1 MYKVILVDDEIWA
14 LSGIRKI
21 FKWDKYGFEVIGEY
35 TSGEEA
41 LEAILN
47 QKVDVVFTDIQMD
60 NFSGI
65 DLMKDVSKRKKIKFV
80 VVSAFPKFEYA
91 QSAMK
96 YGACEYCIKPV
107 SLERADEILSKL
119 KEMLD
124 EEHGTFKAVDKLK
137 KYEIKNIGKNIDN
150 DKFLKMI
157 NYLINNIDLKLRL
170 EVVSK
175 DFDLNPSYCSTLF
188 QKYYNCGFSDFVI
201 KIRMK
206 NAINML
212 DDGNLSIEE
221 IAKKCGYDDYYYFH
235 KVFKKTFGVTPGQYK
250 KIQQ

>member
-65 DLMKDVSKRKKIKFV
+65 DLMKDVAKRKKIKFV

-107 SLERADEILSKL
+107 SLERAD
-119 KEMLD
+119 
-124 EEHGTFKAVDKLK
+124 V
-137 KYEIKNIGKNIDN
+137 
-150 DKFLKMI
+150 
-157 NYLINNIDLKLRL
+157 
-170 EVVSK
+170 
-175 DFDLNPSYCSTLF
+175 
-188 QKYYNCGFSDFVI
+188 
-201 KIRMK
+201 
-206 NAINML
+206 
-212 DDGNLSIEE
+212 
-221 IAKKCGYDDYYYFH
+221 
-235 KVFKKTFGVTPGQYK
+235 
-250 KIQQ
+250 

>member
-188 QKYYNCGFSDFVI
+188 QKYYNCGFSDFVM
-201 KIRMK
+201 KICCVK
-206 NAINML
+206 GL
-212 DDGNLSIEE
+212 
-221 IAKKCGYDDYYYFH
+221 
-235 KVFKKTFGVTPGQYK
+235 FGVISGFVRFQNASRCTGLQPHQIRHAGRDRFGEW
-250 KIQQ
+250 

>member
-107 SLERADEILSKL
+107 SLERADVQGYSLIKSV
-119 KEMLD
+119 MLD
-124 EEHGTFKAVDKLK
+124 GTGLGSGKL
-137 KYEIKNIGKNIDN
+137 
-150 DKFLKMI
+150 
-157 NYLINNIDLKLRL
+157 
-170 EVVSK
+170 
-175 DFDLNPSYCSTLF
+175 CLF
-188 QKYYNCGFSDFVI
+188 QIPF
-201 KIRMK
+201 KIR
-206 NAINML
+206 L
-212 DDGNLSIEE
+212 
-221 IAKKCGYDDYYYFH
+221 H
-235 KVFKKTFGVTPGQYK
+235 
-250 KIQQ
+250 